1 MHCISSAWQSL
12 WHAVSRGPPSR
23 TMRARGAAG
32 ASCGDELLR
41 ERAQR
46 AALETQLADVSARLA
61 AAEAE
66 LAAVAAAAPG
76 SGAGATTCEYSA
88 DRPTPSG
95 TTTCEQFPSG
105 GDLTVS
111 TTAPVAAG
119 AFGVDV
125 RAMTYSTPPAKD
137 NTKHRTIVAC
147 SMAVGWASHDC
158 GYNLPCA
165 LGRLENISKFWEKA
179 GKRNC
184 DIALLPEDFFGYT
197 TQPVETYIAALSPIA
212 KKYGMYVAAGGHT
225 IPADYNSSVYHQA
238 SDPLNKEGYTAIL
251 VDRHGKHVG
260 DYHKQFPVGS
270 PGDGW
275 PGRGGTVVFDLDFG
289 RAAMLTCFD
298 MCASPPPLHL
308 ASPPSRLVTPLA

>member
-1 MHCISSAWQSL
+1 
-12 WHAVSRGPPSR
+12 
-23 TMRARGAAG
+23 MRAPCLLAALANIAAAAAPAPGAG
-32 ASCGDELLR
+32 ASCGDELHR

-61 AAEAE
+61 AAEAK
-66 LAAVAAAAPG
+66 LAAATPDAP
-76 SGAGATTCEYSA
+76 TTCEYSA
-88 DRPTPSG
+88 DQPTPSG
-95 TTTCEQFPSG
+95 ATTCEQFPSG

-119 AFGVDV
+119 GFGVDV
-125 RAMTYSTPPAKD
+125 RAVTYSTPPAKD
-137 NTKHRTIVAC
+137 NTKFRRIVAC
-147 SMAVGWASHDC
+147 SMAVGWASNTC
-158 GYNLPCA
+158 GNDLPCA

-197 TQPVETYIAALSPIA
+197 TQPVETYIAALAPIA

-225 IPADYNSSVYHQA
+225 VPADYNSSVYHMV
-238 SDPLNKEGYTAIL
+238 SDADNKVGYNTAIL
-251 VDRHGKHVG
+251 VDRQGKHVG

-289 RAAMLTCFD
+289 RVAMLTCFD
-298 MCASPPPLHL
+298 MCASPPL
-308 ASPPSRLVTPLA
+308 A